1 MPHITLLALPG
12 TLASSLSLPME
23 MLTAADQ
30 LARSRRHSAKP
41 LRHQLVGVDGDYV
54 ADHISTKS
62 SHVSIRNDLAANKD
76 DQATLPPSHATMANG
91 LRFALD
97 GHWRDIVQT
106 DLLIVPALWRNPL
119 PHVRRHQA
127 LLPWL
132 RDLAERQTLL
142 CAVGTGSFLLAEAGL
157 LNNRP
162 ATTHW
167 FYFDQFEQR
176 YPQVQLKRQHLI
188 TGEAG
193 IYCAGSVNSV
203 ADLTI
208 HFIERFYGGD
218 LARYVEAQFSP
229 EIRRPFAIHAF
240 SADVHGDELIQEAQ
254 AWLQRHHTEEI
265 AMPAL
270 AQQLDISLRTLNRRF
285 RHATGTTPVR
295 YLQQQRLHSARELL
309 RTTDLG
315 IADVALNAGFSD
327 SDYFC
332 RLFRSDTNMTPS
344 EYRRAVRGKL
354 FSLPELSNP

>member
-1 MPHITLLALPG
+1 MTAILVAPLAINTYKVATYPNYLATTMAHITLLALPG

-30 LARSRRHSAKP
+30 LARGRRNSSSTA
-41 LRHQLVGVDGDYV
+41 LRHRLVGVSGR
-54 ADHISTKS
+54 T
-62 SHVSIRNDLAANKD
+62 
-76 DQATLPPSHATMANG
+76 ATMANG
-91 LRFALD
+91 LRFELD
-97 GHWRDIVQT
+97 GHWSEVSQT

-119 PHVRRHQA
+119 PHLRRHRE

-132 RDLAERQTLL
+132 HELAERQTLL

-157 LNNRP
+157 LDRRP

-176 YPQVQLKRQHLI
+176 YPDVQLKRQHLI
-188 TGEAG
+188 TGAAN

-218 LARYVEAQFSP
+218 LARHVEAQFSP
-229 EIRRPFAIHAF
+229 EIRRPFASHAF

-254 AWLQRHHTEEI
+254 AWLQRNHNDEI

-270 AQQLDISLRTLNRRF
+270 AQRLGISLRTLNRRF
-285 RHATGTTPVR
+285 RNATGTTPVR
-295 YLQQQRLHSARELL
+295 YLQQQRLRSARELL

-315 IADVALNAGFSD
+315 IADVALAAGFAD
-327 SDYFC
+327 GDYFC
-332 RLFRSDTNMTPS
+332 RLFRNETEMTPS

-354 FSLPELSNP
+354 FALPQQHAE

>member
-1 MPHITLLALPG
+1 MPHVTLLALPG
-12 TLASSLSLPME
+12 SLASSLSLPME

-30 LARSRRHSAKP
+30 LARSRQRAATTP
-41 LRHQLVGVDGDYV
+41 LRHRMVGTGDG
-54 ADHISTKS
+54 I
-62 SHVSIRNDLAANKD
+62 
-76 DQATLPPSHATMANG
+76 ATMANG

-97 GHWRDIVQT
+97 GHWRDIAET

-119 PHVRRHQA
+119 PQLRRHLA

-132 RDLAERQTLL
+132 RELAGQQTLL

-157 LNNRP
+157 LDQRP

-167 FYFDQFEQR
+167 FYFDQFERR
-176 YPQVQLKRQHLI
+176 YPSVQLKRQHLI
-188 TGEAG
+188 TGAAN

-208 HFIERFYGGD
+208 HFIERFYGAD

-254 AWLQRHHTEEI
+254 SWLQRHHAEEI

-270 AQQLDISLRTLNRRF
+270 AQRLGIGLRTLNRRF
-285 RHATGTTPVR
+285 RQATGTTPVR
-295 YLQQQRLHSARELL
+295 YLQQQRLRSARELL

-315 IADVALNAGFSD
+315 IADIALAAGFGD
-327 SDYFC
+327 GDYFS
-332 RLFRSDTNMTPS
+332 RLFRNETRMTPS
-344 EYRRAVRGKL
+344 DYRRAVRGKL
-354 FSLPELSNP
+354 FALPETHDE